1 MSKEKVWGQENQDY
15 IGEKAAELSRRLSD
29 PAFLEHTGLAAA
41 RLREFA
47 GRDWWEQVL
56 PQVLPIEGRV
66 RCADILEICRGPM
79 ANIAHEPVGGWLS
92 YAYQYATALLYP
104 DEEFLESSDYAQ
116 PAARFFLEVLQFVLD
131 EERKVIPH
139 ERFMD
144 FDFLQPAEY
153 EKFESREEYR
163 RFLKIFRSEYIYEL
177 MRIGMEVT
185 PWTTLEHISGVHWVA
200 MHVAR
205 GLYDAGVPIDLA
217 LESGAAAGHDLGKFG
232 CKPGEAVPHM
242 HYYYTDQW
250 FRNRG
255 MDYIGYIAANHSTW
269 DLEPER
275 LSVEELV
282 LIYADFRV
290 KQKDGHTIISTLAD
304 AFANILNKLEN
315 VDRAK
320 YDRYRFVYSRLKDF
334 EDYMCMLGVDI
345 NLDGTTV
352 RPDPMPYTTL
362 RTPQQSVQSLV
373 YMGVENNIAIMHRL
387 SARRQFGSFLE
398 AAAGTQNP
406 HELRVYLNLFDLF
419 TAYTNDRQK
428 RQTLD
433 LLYELLMN
441 ADGDVRLEAAR
452 LIGKI
457 IAQFNFGYRKRFPA
471 GLENTEVW
479 QSKQLLRGMISSIL
493 SPGVQVADEARSR
506 IRTNLKNVYAGLLR
520 YCVPTDRADY
530 LNIIMEPYAD
540 YSQWDA
546 RQRFVLLNAL
556 EDVPFDE
563 LSQDQ
568 LDQVGA
574 FIDDSL
580 NSREVSACVSAWRGA
595 LGFARRYPESG
606 HAVHFAA
613 KASAP
618 LLKDD
623 RIAATHAF
631 NTLYWLRQCTCRTVN
646 GVSGTD
652 IDTETQSDMFL
663 NDLSTATPWIVKACN
678 IELLREQVLAHPDQR
693 ALHTAEHLANLL
705 RSSELMAVPRSA
717 GRALLDVFPV
727 LSPDERNE
735 IVVELLRALE
745 APDTEYSK
753 YAAEYLALTALW
765 LPRAQLEEVLR
776 RLRRLLASHSDSV
789 AAGALDTVGVM
800 LKNSESWHGKR
811 RGGQGPTEELPED
824 LLSALFAMIL
834 KGMAS
839 SRAQVRQE
847 ALQVCGR
854 VFSSETLTTA
864 VRCRLFNVAC
874 RKLLYLMRD
883 EEASDISA
891 FARASAT
898 AAVSTFISR
907 YLLDHDSFDIREYGS
922 VAFFPGSF
930 DPFTRSHKEIV
941 REIRDMG
948 YEVYLSVDEFSWS
961 KKTQPHLVR
970 RNIISMAVAD
980 EFHVSIFPHE
990 VQINIANP
998 SDLKALVECFP
1009 GREVYMV
1016 VGSDVVANAS
1026 SYKKPPEPWSIHGMN
1041 HIVFRR
1047 VGDSHSDSL
1056 FNRDMLQSITGKVV
1070 ELTLPNEYETISST
1084 LLREN
1089 IDRGRDIS
1097 DLIDPL
1103 GQQYIYEHSLYLREP
1118 EYKPLAKGRVIH
1130 FEATTNPNEHLLQ
1143 ELCDIV
1149 MEPYE
1154 DGRQVLDRARE
1165 EGDRLL
1171 VLRNMEMDGKPA
1183 GFIRTQIIA
1192 PEELYEVLHSVELAD
1207 RVRRATSGNILLIKG
1222 IYSRKDEEVRDPS
1235 QLLLAEAIANSF
1247 KHGASYALYYPRDGI
1262 MSKYSESAVLRQGF
1276 VRSGM
1281 AEAEGP
1287 LFLVDMHEPIV
1298 MLRNL
1303 QTTIKEPMASD
1314 PAVVRMLERT
1324 HRSLQQAL
1332 CRLYPGQLVL
1342 SLSSVV
1348 IYPRLVE
1355 KVCRANQVPM
1365 TPTVPRKLGPAMCV
1379 PFGKILRD
1387 RVMPNTV
1394 TKTLHTDKVFD
1405 PSLNRWWI
1413 EAFANYMPLEN
1424 QIRMIRSFN
1433 RPIILVDDIL
1443 DNCNRF
1449 STLEPI
1455 LRREQVDIRKMV
1467 LGVLTGRGRDLMAVR
1482 GIDADSVYYI
1492 PNVRRWL
1499 VESTLYPFVGGD
1511 TVERR
1516 AFSGVP
1522 VLQPSVNP
1530 VLPYT
1535 DPHWEGA
1542 ADEAAFEYSA
1552 CCVRNAR
1559 ELFLTLEE
1567 SYRAHY
1573 GRSLTLTRLPEVV
1586 VVPSAPDRGECVEYE
1601 PGLAATVYLDNDL
1614 KMLYRM
1620 K

>member
-1 MSKEKVWGQENQDY
+1 MSY
-15 IGEKAAELSRRLSD
+15 
-29 PAFLEHTGLAAA
+29 
-41 RLREFA
+41 
-47 GRDWWEQVL
+47 
-56 PQVLPIEGRV
+56 
-66 RCADILEICRGPM
+66 
-79 ANIAHEPVGGWLS
+79 
-92 YAYQYATALLYP
+92 
-104 DEEFLESSDYAQ
+104 
-116 PAARFFLEVLQFVLD
+116 
-131 EERKVIPH
+131 
-139 ERFMD
+139 
-144 FDFLQPAEY
+144 
-153 EKFESREEYR
+153 
-163 RFLKIFRSEYIYEL
+163 FRSEYIYEL
-177 MRIGMEVT
+177 MRLGMEVT
-185 PWTTLEHISGVHWVA
+185 PYNTLEHIAGVHWVA
-200 MHVAR
+200 MHVAG
-205 GLYDAGVPIDLA
+205 GLYEAGVPIDLA
-217 LESGAAAGHDLGKFG
+217 LESGAAAGHDFGKFG

-250 FRNRG
+250 FRHRG

-290 KQKDGHTIISTLAD
+290 KQKDGRTIISPLGE
-304 AFANILNKLEN
+304 AFDNILDKLEN
-315 VDRAK
+315 VDKAK

-334 EDYMCMLGVDI
+334 EDYMRMLGVDI
-345 NLDGTTV
+345 DLNGKTE
-352 RPDPMPYTTL
+352 RPPRMSYTTL
-362 RTPQQSVQSLV
+362 RTPEQSVQSLV
-373 YMGVENNIAIMHRL
+373 YMGVESNIAVMHRL

-398 AAAGTQNP
+398 AAAGAQSA

-419 TAYTNDRQK
+419 TAYTNDSQK

-479 QSKQLLRGMISSIL
+479 QSKLLLRGVIQSIL
-493 SPGVQVADEARSR
+493 SPGVQVADEARDR
-506 IRTNLKNVYAGLLR
+506 IRSNLKNVIAGVLR
-520 YCVPTDRADY
+520 YCTVEDRKDY
-530 LNIIMEPYAD
+530 LAIILSPYAM
-540 YSQWDA
+540 SEAWDD

-556 EDVPFDE
+556 EDIPFVE
-563 LSQDQ
+563 LTDIQRHHVGQFIEAS
-568 LDQVGA
+568 LD
-574 FIDDSL
+574 
-580 NSREVSACVSAWRGA
+580 SRYVSTLVSAWRGA
-595 LGFARRYPESG
+595 LAFVRRYPDSPV
-606 HAVHFAA
+606 AARFVNKA
-613 KASAP
+613 KAVNE
-618 LLKDD
+618 KDD
-623 RIAATHAF
+623 RILAAHAAL
-631 NTLYWLRQCTCRTVN
+631 TLEWLRKCTERAAGGAESNAV
-646 GVSGTD
+646 D
-652 IDTETQSDMFL
+652 HEMLSDMFL
-663 NDLSTATPWIVKACN
+663 DDLSTATPWIVKACN
-678 IELLREQVLAHPDQR
+678 IELLKEQVLARPDVR
-693 ALHTAEHLANLL
+693 ALHTANHLANLL
-705 RSSELMAVPRSA
+705 RSSELMAVPRNA
-717 GRALLDVFPV
+717 GRALVDVFPV

-765 LPRAQLEEVLR
+765 LPQAQLEEVMR

-800 LKNSESWHGKR
+800 LENSESWCNGR
-811 RGGQGPTEELPED
+811 TPDQGQTAGLSGSLLAD
-824 LLSALFAMIL
+824 LFGMIL
-834 KGMAS
+834 KGMSS
-839 SRAQVRQE
+839 SRPQVRQE
-847 ALQVCGR
+847 AMLVCGR
-854 VFSSETLTTA
+854 VFSSEVLSEA
-864 VRCRLFNVAC
+864 VRCRLFTTGC
-874 RKLLYLMRD
+874 HKLLYLMRSA
-883 EEASDISA
+883 EEASEMSA
-891 FARASAT
+891 FARASAA
-898 AAVSTFISR
+898 AAVCTFISR
-907 YLLDHDSFDIREYGS
+907 FLLDHDGFDISEYDR

-948 YEVYLSVDEFSWS
+948 FEVYLSVDEFSWS

-970 RNIISMAVAD
+970 SNIINMSIAD

-990 VQINIANP
+990 IQVNIASP
-998 SDLKALVECFP
+998 TDLKALRECFP
-1009 GREVYMV
+1009 GRKVYMV

-1026 SYKKPPEPWSIHGMN
+1026 SYQKPPEEWSIHSMD
-1041 HIVFRR
+1041 HVVFRR
-1047 VGDSHSDSL
+1047 VGDIRADNY
-1056 FNRDMLQSITGKVV
+1056 FNRSIISAITGKVI
-1070 ELTLPNEYETISST
+1070 ELTLPNEYEAISST

-1103 GQQYIYEHSLYLREP
+1103 GQQYIYEHSLYLHEP
-1118 EYKPLAKGRVIH
+1118 EFKPLAKGMVIR
-1130 FEATTNPNEHLLQ
+1130 FEALDASDDALL
-1143 ELCDIV
+1143 EALYNGV
-1149 MEPYE
+1149 METYE
-1154 DGRQVLDRARE
+1154 NGREVLEHACRE
-1165 EGDRLL
+1165 HEHMLI
-1171 VLRNMEMDGKPA
+1171 LRNMELGGTPA
-1183 GFIRTQIIA
+1183 GFIRTRIIS
-1192 PEELYEVLHSVELAD
+1192 PEDLYSVLQSVELAD
-1207 RVRRATSGNILLIKG
+1207 RVRRATSGNILLIEG
-1222 IYSRKDEEVRDPS
+1222 IYTRHDEDVQDS
-1235 QLLLAEAIANSF
+1235 AQLLLAEAITESF
-1247 KHGASYALYYPRDGI
+1247 SHGASYALYYPCDGL
-1262 MSKYSESAVLRQGF
+1262 MSKYAESAVLRQGF
-1276 VRSGM
+1276 VRAEQFQ
-1281 AEAEGP
+1281 AEAP
-1287 LFLVDMHEPIV
+1287 LYLVDMHEPIV

-1314 PAVVRMLERT
+1314 PTVVRMLEKT
-1324 HRSLQQAL
+1324 HRSLQRAL

-1355 KVCRANQVPM
+1355 MVTRINHVPM
-1365 TPTVPRKLGPAMCV
+1365 EPVNPRRLGEAMCV

-1405 PSLNRWWI
+1405 SALKHWWI

-1424 QIRMIRSFN
+1424 QIRMIRSFD
-1433 RPIILVDDIL
+1433 RPVILVDDIL
-1443 DNCNRF
+1443 DNCARF
-1449 STLEPI
+1449 RTMEPI
-1455 LRREQVDIRKMV
+1455 LRQQGVDIRKMV

-1482 GIDADSVYYI
+1482 GIDVDSVYYI

-1516 AFSGVP
+1516 GFPGVP

-1542 ADEAAFEYSA
+1542 DSEAAFDYSA

-1567 SYRAHY
+1567 SYRAYY
-1573 GRSLTLTRLPEVV
+1573 GRGLTLARLPEAVI
-1586 VVPSAPDRGECVEYE
+1586 VPSAPDRGECVDYE